1 MNITNETIWVA
12 IGLSGQLLFSA
23 RWLVQ
28 WITSERRRRSVI
40 PLAFWY
46 FSIAGSLTLL
56 AYALYRMDP
65 VFIVGHVANSVIY
78 IRNLMLLMREKRV
91 SPLP

>member
-1 MNITNETIWVA
+1 MTTEQIWVA
-12 IGLSGQLLFSA
+12 VGLSGQLLFSA

-40 PLAFWY
+40 PVAFWY
-46 FSIAGSLTLL
+46 FSVAGSLTLL

-65 VFIVGHVANSVIY
+65 VFILGHVANSVIY
-78 IRNLMLLMREKRV
+78 VRNLVLLMREKRAE
-91 SPLP
+91 PLV

>member
-1 MNITNETIWVA
+1 MTSEQIWVV

-28 WITSERRRRSVI
+28 WITSERARRSVI
-40 PLAFWY
+40 PIAFWY
-46 FSIAGSLTLL
+46 FSVAGSLTLL

-65 VFIVGHVANSVIY
+65 VFILGHVANSVIY
-78 IRNLMLLMREKRV
+78 VRNLVLLMREKRAQ
-91 SPLP
+91 PLA

>member
-1 MNITNETIWVA
+1 MTAEQIWVA
-12 IGLSGQLLFSA
+12 IGLLGQVLFSC

-28 WITSERRRRSVI
+28 WVTSERRRRSVI
-40 PLAFWY
+40 PMAFWY

-65 VFIVGHVANSVIY
+65 VFIIGHVANSVIY
-78 IRNLMLLMREKRV
+78 VRNLVLLVREKRGATV
-91 SPLP
+91 

>member
-1 MNITNETIWVA
+1 MTSEQIWVV

-28 WITSERRRRSVI
+28 WITSERARRSVI
-40 PLAFWY
+40 PVAFWY
-46 FSIAGSLTLL
+46 FSVAGSLTLL

-65 VFIVGHVANSVIY
+65 VFILGHVANSVIY
-78 IRNLMLLMREKRV
+78 VRNLVLLMREKRAE
-91 SPLP
+91 PLV

>member
-1 MNITNETIWVA
+1 MNGWFF
-12 IGLSGQLLFSA
+12 IGLAGQGLFGS
-23 RWLVQ
+23 RFLVQ
-28 WITSERRRRSVI
+28 WLVSERKKRSVI

-65 VFIVGHVANSVIY
+65 VFILGHVANSVIY
-78 IRNLMLLMREKRV
+78 IRNLVLLMREKRLAAA
-91 SPLP
+91 P

>member
-1 MNITNETIWVA
+1 MTSEQIWVV

-28 WITSERRRRSVI
+28 WITSERARRSVI
-40 PLAFWY
+40 PVAFWY
-46 FSIAGSLTLL
+46 FSVAGSLTLL

-65 VFIVGHVANSVIY
+65 VLILGHVANSVIY
-78 IRNLMLLMREKRV
+78 VRNLVLLMREKRAE
-91 SPLP
+91 PLV

>member
-1 MNITNETIWVA
+1 MTAEQIWVS
-12 IGLSGQLLFSA
+12 IGLLGQFLFSC

-28 WITSERRRRSVI
+28 WITSERMRRSVI

-56 AYALYRMDP
+56 AYALYRRDP
-65 VFIVGHVANSVIY
+65 VFILGHVANSVIY
-78 IRNLMLLMREKRV
+78 VRNLHLFIRERRAGAA
-91 SPLP
+91 

>member
-1 MNITNETIWVA
+1 MSNEQIWVG
-12 IGLSGQLLFSA
+12 IGLTGQLLFSG

-65 VFIVGHVANSVIY
+65 VFIIGHVANSVIY
-78 IRNLMLLMREKRV
+78 VRNLVLLMREKRLAAA
-91 SPLP
+91 P

>member
-1 MNITNETIWVA
+1 MTTEHIWVA

-28 WITSERRRRSVI
+28 WITSERRRKSVI

-65 VFIVGHVANSVIY
+65 VFILGHVANSVIY
-78 IRNLMLLMREKRV
+78 IRNLMLLMREKQAA
-91 SPLP
+91 PPA

>member
-1 MNITNETIWVA
+1 MTNEQIWVG
-12 IGLSGQLLFSA
+12 IGLSGQLLFSG

-65 VFIVGHVANSVIY
+65 VFILGHVANSVIY
-78 IRNLMLLMREKRV
+78 IRNLVLLMREKRLAAA
-91 SPLP
+91 P

>member
-1 MNITNETIWVA
+1 MMRPEQMWVA

-28 WITSERRRRSVI
+28 WVTSERRRRSVI
-40 PLAFWY
+40 TVAFWY
-46 FSIAGSLTLL
+46 FSVAGSLTLL

-65 VFIVGHVANSVIY
+65 VFIVGHVANSAIY
-78 IRNLMLLMREKRV
+78 VRNLMLLLREKRGET
-91 SPLP
+91 PA

>member
-1 MNITNETIWVA
+1 MTTEQIWVA

-28 WITSERRRRSVI
+28 WITSERARRSVI
-40 PLAFWY
+40 PIAFWY
-46 FSIAGSLTLL
+46 FSVAGSLTLL

-65 VFIVGHVANSVIY
+65 VFVLGHVANSVIY
-78 IRNLMLLMREKRV
+78 VRNLVLLMREKRAQ
-91 SPLP
+91 PLV